1 MEITCPHCGFARQT
15 DPTRV
20 PARPVRITCPRCA
33 GDFHFDGRIAP
44 KPPVSSRV
52 EPGDQPTV
60 QSMPAPERFRR
71 DLAQISPSDR
81 RRDMAE
87 QPKAGFW
94 IRFVAYFFDG
104 AVVGFVQ
111 FLLGLAFGQVTGLL
125 SDGIGETHMALSVLS
140 GLLGVT
146 ISLAYGIFFIG
157 YCGQTPGKMVVKV
170 KVIRADGTEMTYG
183 RAFLR
188 EVIGKF
194 LSGIL
199 LCIGYLMVAFDSQK
213 QGLHDKIADTYV
225 IKV

>member
-20 PARPVRITCPRCA
+20 PDRPVRVTCPSCA
-33 GDFHFDGRIAP
+33 GDFHFDGRTAQ
-44 KPPVSSRV
+44 KPPAPPHA
-52 EPGDQPTV
+52 EPADQPAV
-60 QSMPAPERFRR
+60 ESMPAPERPRQ
-71 DLAQISPSDR
+71 DVAQISPADR
-81 RRDMAE
+81 RNAMVE

-104 AVVGFVQ
+104 AVVGFAQ

-125 SDGIGETHMALSVLS
+125 SDGIGETHTALSVLS

-157 YCGQTPGKMVVKV
+157 YCGQTPGKMVVKI
-170 KVIRADGTEMTYG
+170 KVMRTDGTEMTYG